1 MGIIEDEEGKLRKH
15 IDEQKSKLE
24 AAVQQLGAEHK
35 VGEAKKI
42 KLNSGEASK
51 QGSAEFETAQ
61 NNIEAAALVVED
73 AKAQL
78 GLTEA
83 LLEGCIQ
90 KQKLKAAM
98 ELAQQ
103 STKKREASRGQ
114 AAEAESSQHSGE
126 PQP

>member
-1 MGIIEDEEGKLRKH
+1 MGIIEDEEAKLRKQF
-15 IDEQKSKLE
+15 DEQRAKLAE
-24 AAVQQLGAEHK
+24 AVQKFAAEQK
-35 VGEAKKI
+35 DGEAKKL
-42 KLNSGEASK
+42 KLNSGEAAK
-51 QGSAEFETAQ
+51 QGSAEFEAAQ
-61 NNIEAAALVVED
+61 NNIETAALVVED

-78 GLTEA
+78 ALTEA

-114 AAEAESSQHSGE
+114 AAEAESSQQSGE